1 MIKLLVAKHGN
12 AGEKKVAITFD
23 DGPNPYA
30 TPQILDILKRE
41 NCKAS
46 FFFIGMWAEKYP
58 EIVRRAI
65 SEGHTVGGH
74 SYFHGGAPGKGR
86 YGDFIR
92 GNEALENITGSK
104 VRFVRVPQFGY
115 RRRHHGVPRVAE
127 LTREL
132 KREIDSHELVVVD
145 ANIVPNDWLSIVPSK
160 LILWQVLNRLKNGAI
175 IDLHDGSEKESQLES
190 RANRTLRVL
199 PEMIRG
205 IRTRG
210 FEPVALG
217 EMDLIFGN
225 ISVPF

>member
-1 MIKLLVAKHGN
+1 
-12 AGEKKVAITFD
+12 
-23 DGPNPYA
+23 
-30 TPQILDILKRE
+30 
-41 NCKAS
+41 
-46 FFFIGMWAEKYP
+46 
-58 EIVRRAI
+58 
-65 SEGHTVGGH
+65 
-74 SYFHGGAPGKGR
+74 
-86 YGDFIR
+86 
-92 GNEALENITGSK
+92 
-104 VRFVRVPQFGY
+104 
-115 RRRHHGVPRVAE
+115 
-127 LTREL
+127 
-132 KREIDSHELVVVD
+132 
-145 ANIVPNDWLSIVPSK
+145 VPSK